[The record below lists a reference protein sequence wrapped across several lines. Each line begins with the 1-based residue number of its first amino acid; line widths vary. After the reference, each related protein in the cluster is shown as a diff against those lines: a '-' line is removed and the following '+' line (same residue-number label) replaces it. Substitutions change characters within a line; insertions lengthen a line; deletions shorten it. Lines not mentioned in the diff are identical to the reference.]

1 MKRKFILPILAL
13 FLIGT
18 LHSQTIDYQVTP
30 GSNSK
35 NNAGTFIGQSFT
47 SGATVDYIQSL
58 DMYINSSL
66 LGVADFTLSLY
77 AVTGTAQ
84 NYVPTG
90 GSLHSITFSNS
101 ILESTVGTHY
111 LFEDLNWSITD
122 STTYMVG
129 IESETIASVKWQAS
143 ATSLP
148 ENLLVGTDGQNR
160 YSNAGVVSG
169 SLYAMTVTTAA
180 IPEPSAYALIAGAFF
195 LTAAIYRRC
204 FHRSAP

>member
-1 MKRKFILPILAL
+1 MKIKFVLPLVIL

-47 SGATVDYIQSL
+47 SGATADFIQSL
-58 DMYINSSL
+58 DMYMNSNA

-77 AVTGTAQ
+77 AVSGTAQ
-84 NYVPTG
+84 NYAPTG
-90 GSLHSITFSNS
+90 GSLHSLTFSNS
-101 ILESTVGTHY
+101 ILNSVIGTHY
-111 LFEDLNWSITD
+111 LFEDLNWSITG

-129 IESETIASVKWQAS
+129 IESAPTASVKWQAS

-160 YSNAGVVSG
+160 YANGGVVSG
-169 SLYAMTVTTAA
+169 SLHAMTVTTAA
-180 IPEPSAYALIAGAFF
+180 VPEPSAYAFVAGAFF
-195 LTAAIYRRC
+195 LTATIHRR
-204 FHRSAP
+204 FFRRSVP